1 VPIPEAIRRAGPD
14 YSILV
19 EVTLSYAAEPRR
31 TRRTHRG
38 YLSTWL
44 DWMSNRKEERLE
56 AFVSRAVKDEDPAIR
71 EGTSFGW
78 AISSRSSDGQ
88 IADVRRSIG
97 TVQKDWAY
105 IRSNA
110 LPEDFCIAV
119 RGHKGWSKDPDNTA
133 SYTLAVTFDI
143 VGQEIA
149 IYDSLR
155 IAVQELQ
162 TELGIGELEAEAEI
176 DVEE

>member
-1 VPIPEAIRRAGPD
+1 
-14 YSILV
+14 
-19 EVTLSYAAEPRR
+19 
-31 TRRTHRG
+31 
-38 YLSTWL
+38 
-44 DWMSNRKEERLE
+44 MSNRKDESLE
-56 AFVSRAVKDEDPAIR
+56 SFVSRAVKDEDPATR

-78 AISSRSSDGQ
+78 TISARSSDGQ

-133 SYTLAVTFDI
+133 NYTLAVTFEI
-143 VGQEIA
+143 VGREIP
-149 IYDSLR
+149 IYDPLR

-162 TELGIGELEAEAEI
+162 AELGVGELEAEEEI